1 MVDLGGGMD
10 TRTRLKEQRKEMFRS
25 NSLSI
30 GFGFIIGMILGFIMA
45 LGAQNYSSIGLNSG
59 SALIIIAFGL
69 GMLSVLVSRYLAK
82 KKS

>member
-1 MVDLGGGMD
+1 MD

-30 GFGFIIGMILGFIMA
+30 GFGFIIGMILGLIMG